1 MSIVANY
8 ARLSPAQISELASQT
23 DADPYFIISSLSGS
37 AIIDIDQSWG
47 PMAWLASS
55 TKRMEDEH
63 NWRVMS
69 DPDLDDAFIAESI
82 AKLDASPIDLPLV
95 AIEGRS
101 EKRIEVL
108 DNGMGSAAIF
118 DPEEVE
124 SLSAALRALQ
134 DSTLR
139 NALNPSLMDEMQV
152 FPGYWEEET
161 DLLDTYIL
169 PNLQKLREFYTTA
182 ANERQA
188 VVVWYR

>member
-8 ARLSPAQISELASQT
+8 ARLAPAQVSELAARAGS
-23 DADPYFIISSLSGS
+23 DPHSFVPHLPG
-37 AIIDIDQSWG
+37 AEAIDIDQSWG

-69 DPDLDDAFIAESI
+69 DPDLDEAFIAESI
-82 AKLDASPIDLPLV
+82 ARLDAAQIDLPLT

-101 EKRIEVL
+101 EKRIEAI
-108 DNGMGSAAIF
+108 DNGMGSAAMF
-118 DPEEVE
+118 DPAEVQN
-124 SLSAALRALQ
+124 LSTALQSLQ
-134 DSTLR
+134 DSALR
-139 NALNPSLMDEMQV
+139 SALNPALMDEMQV

-169 PNLQKLREFYTTA
+169 PNLHKLRDFYA
-182 ANERQA
+182 AAASARQA
-188 VVVWYR
+188 VVVWYT

>member
-8 ARLSPAQISELASQT
+8 TRHTPAQVSELV
-23 DADPYFIISSLSGS
+23 ADSDPHSLFSSLPG
-37 AIIDIDQSWG
+37 AETIDIDQSWG

-69 DPDLDDAFIAESI
+69 DPDLDDAFISESI
-82 AKLDASPIDLPLV
+82 ARLDAAQVDLPLI

-101 EKRIEVL
+101 EKRIEAI
-108 DNGMGSAAIF
+108 DNGMGPAAMF
-118 DPEEVE
+118 EPAEVQD
-124 SLSAALRALQ
+124 LSTALHVLQ
-134 DSTLR
+134 DSLLR
-139 NALNPSLMDEMQV
+139 SALNPSLMDEMQV

-169 PNLQKLREFYTTA
+169 PNLHKLRDFYA
-182 ANERQA
+182 AAASARQA
-188 VVVWYR
+188 VVVWYT